1 LLYYPR
7 AKNCWLKNITWSKN
21 RMANRRQITLLS
33 LPVIALTACVQQVNP
48 IWETYFST
56 SNNNN
61 NIEWLNH
68 LTLDNT
74 NDLLLTGG
82 NITTGANRNED
93 GFLAKYDQQGSQIW
107 ATRYELPASAANST
121 LSNEKLIESR
131 VDDDGYIY
139 SVGRRFET
147 IDGTIQKSSFVMKVD
162 QGGNFI
168 WTTKI
173 SDSHDVFDLE
183 IFENSVYVTGFATQ
197 RLSKKGKV
205 ELTINNEDR
214 AWDIE
219 VDMQGN
225 MYVASRHDLVQYS
238 PSGTLNWQYKHT
250 STELSYRANI
260 ELDETNDSLVLLQA
274 DGDSHYLLQ
283 SFSMF
288 GDSNWDKALSISND
302 NSSLGK
308 PKLIVD
314 ETAIWYAFSNDSQS
328 KVGKVSTTGS
338 NQWTFTEQQGPIHG
352 LGKLANGNVA
362 VTGAGHSVLLDNQ
375 GKQLAENDVARTASN
390 TTGSIV
396 VEGNKMFVGTSVS
409 ATTGGISIHLAM
421 FEQ

>member
-1 LLYYPR
+1 
-7 AKNCWLKNITWSKN
+7 
-21 RMANRRQITLLS
+21 MANRKQITLLS
-33 LPVIALTACVQQVNP
+33 LPIIGLTACIQQVNP

-56 SNNNN
+56 SDNNN

-93 GFLAKYDQQGSQIW
+93 GFLAKYNQQGSQIW
-107 ATRYELPASAANST
+107 ATKYELPASAENST

-147 IDGTIQKSSFVMKVD
+147 INGATQISSFVMKVD
-162 QGGNFI
+162 QDGNFI

-173 SDSHDVFDLE
+173 SDNHDVFDLE
-183 IFENSVYVTGFATQ
+183 VFENSVYVTGFATQ
-197 RLSKKGKV
+197 RLSKSGSI
-205 ELTINNEDR
+205 ELTIKNQDR

-219 VDMQGN
+219 VDIQGN
-225 MYVASRHDLVQYS
+225 MYVASKHDVVQYS
-238 PSGTLNWQYKHT
+238 PSGTLNWQHNHT

-260 ELDETNDSLVLLQA
+260 ELDETNNNLVLLQA

-288 GDSNWDKALSISND
+288 GDSNWNKAISITND
-302 NSSLGK
+302 NSLLGE
-308 PKLIVD
+308 PKLIV
-314 ETAIWYAFSNDSQS
+314 EGSSIWFALSNDSQS
-328 KVGKVSTTGS
+328 KVGKVSSTGR

-352 LGKLANGNVA
+352 LGKLANGQVA
-362 VTGAGHSVLLDNQ
+362 VTGAGHSVLLDSQ
-375 GKQLAENDVARTASN
+375 GKQLANNDTARAASN

-396 VEGNKMFVGTSVS
+396 VDGNKMFVGTSVS
-409 ATTGGISIHLAM
+409 SSAGGIGVHLAM

>member
-1 LLYYPR
+1 
-7 AKNCWLKNITWSKN
+7 
-21 RMANRRQITLLS
+21 MANRRQITLLS
-33 LPVIALTACVQQVNP
+33 LPVVALTACVQQVNP

-56 SNNNN
+56 SQNNN

-74 NDLLLTGG
+74 RDLLLTGG

-107 ATRYELPASAANST
+107 ATKYELPASASNST
-121 LSNEKLIESR
+121 HSNEKLIESR

-147 IDGTIQKSSFVMKVD
+147 IDGVVQESSFVMKVNQD
-162 QGGNFI
+162 GKFI

-183 IFENSVYVTGFATQ
+183 VYENSIYVTGFATQ
-197 RLSKKGKV
+197 RLSKDGDV
-205 ELTINNEDR
+205 ELTINNADR

-225 MYVASRHDLVQYS
+225 MYVASRHDLVQYDS
-238 PSGTLNWQYKHT
+238 SGTLNWQYSHA

-260 ELDETNDSLVLLQA
+260 ELDEANNSLVLLQA
-274 DGDSHYLLQ
+274 DGDSRYLLQ
-283 SFSMF
+283 SFSML
-288 GDSNWDKALSISND
+288 GDSNWNKSISLTSD
-302 NSSLGK
+302 NSFSGK

-314 ETAIWYAFSNDSQS
+314 DSAIWFAFSNDSQT
-328 KVGKVSTTGS
+328 KVGKVSTAGS
-338 NQWTFTEQQGPIHG
+338 SQWTFTEQQGPVHG
-352 LGKLANGNVA
+352 LGKLANGNIA
-362 VTGAGHSVLLDNQ
+362 VTGAGHSVLLDSK
-375 GKQLAENDVARTASN
+375 GKQLAKNDTSRAASN
-390 TTGSIV
+390 TSGSIV
-396 VEGNKMFVGTSVS
+396 VDGNKMFVGTSVS
-409 ATTGGISIHLAM
+409 TSESGIAVHLAM

>member
-1 LLYYPR
+1 
-7 AKNCWLKNITWSKN
+7 
-21 RMANRRQITLLS
+21 MANRRQITLLS
-33 LPVIALTACVQQVNP
+33 LPIIALTACVQQVNP

-56 SNNNN
+56 SDNNN

-93 GFLAKYDQQGSQIW
+93 GFLAKYNQQGSQIW
-107 ATRYELPASAANST
+107 AARYELPASTANST

-147 IDGTIQKSSFVMKVD
+147 IDGAVQKSSFVMKVD
-162 QGGNFI
+162 QNGNFI

-183 IFENSVYVTGFATQ
+183 VFEDSVYVTGFATQ
-197 RLSKKGKV
+197 RLSKSGSI
-205 ELTINNEDR
+205 ELTINNQDR

-219 VDMQGN
+219 VDIQGN
-225 MYVASRHDLVQYS
+225 MYVASKHDVVQYS
-238 PSGTLNWQYKHT
+238 PSGTLNWQHNHT
-250 STELSYRANI
+250 SAELGYRANI
-260 ELDETNDSLVLLQA
+260 ELDETNNSLVLLQA

-288 GDSNWDKALSISND
+288 GDSNWKKSISINND
-302 NSSLGK
+302 NSLLGK
-308 PKLIVD
+308 PRLILED
-314 ETAIWYAFSNDSQS
+314 SSIWFAFSNNSQS
-328 KVGKVSTTGS
+328 KVGKVTSAGS

-352 LGKLANGNVA
+352 LGKLANGQVA
-362 VTGAGHSVLLDNQ
+362 VTGAGHSVLLDSQ
-375 GKQLAENDVARTASN
+375 GKQLAKNDTARSASS

-396 VEGNKMFVGTSVS
+396 VDGNKMFVGTSTSVS
-409 ATTGGISIHLAM
+409 KGGISVHLAM

>member
-1 LLYYPR
+1 
-7 AKNCWLKNITWSKN
+7 
-21 RMANRRQITLLS
+21 MANRRQITLLS

-107 ATRYELPASAANST
+107 ATRYELPASSSNST

-147 IDGTIQKSSFVMKVD
+147 INGTTQSTSFVMKVD
-162 QGGNFI
+162 PDGNFM

-183 IFENSVYVTGFATQ
+183 VFENSVYVTGFATQ
-197 RLSKKGKV
+197 RLSKDGEI
-205 ELTINNEDR
+205 ELILNHQDR

-238 PSGTLNWQYKHT
+238 PSGTLNWQYNHA

-260 ELDETNDSLVLLQA
+260 ELDETNDRLVLLQA

-283 SFSMF
+283 SFSLF

-302 NSSLGK
+302 NSSSGK

-314 ETAIWYAFSNDSQS
+314 KSAIWYAFSNDSQS
-328 KVGKVSTTGS
+328 KVGKVSINGS

-362 VTGAGHSVLLDNQ
+362 ITGAGHSVLLDSQ

>member
-1 LLYYPR
+1 
-7 AKNCWLKNITWSKN
+7 
-21 RMANRRQITLLS
+21 MANRRQVTLLS

-68 LTLDNT
+68 LTLDNA

-107 ATRYELPASAANST
+107 ATRYELPASASNST

-147 IDGTIQKSSFVMKVD
+147 INGTTQSTSFVMKVD
-162 QGGNFI
+162 PDGNFM

-183 IFENSVYVTGFATQ
+183 VFENSVYVTGFATQ
-197 RLSKKGKV
+197 RLSKDGEI
-205 ELTINNEDR
+205 ELILNHQDR

-238 PSGTLNWQYKHT
+238 PSGTLNWQHKHA

-308 PKLIVD
+308 PQLIV
-314 ETAIWYAFSNDSQS
+314 EGSAIWYAFSNDSQS

-338 NQWTFTEQQGPIHG
+338 NQWAFTEQQGPIHG

-362 VTGAGHSVLLDNQ
+362 VTGAGHSVLLDSE
-375 GKQLAENDVARTASN
+375 GKQLAENDTARTASN

-396 VEGNKMFVGTSVS
+396 VEGNKMFVGTSTS
-409 ATTGGISIHLAM
+409 TNESGIAVHLAM